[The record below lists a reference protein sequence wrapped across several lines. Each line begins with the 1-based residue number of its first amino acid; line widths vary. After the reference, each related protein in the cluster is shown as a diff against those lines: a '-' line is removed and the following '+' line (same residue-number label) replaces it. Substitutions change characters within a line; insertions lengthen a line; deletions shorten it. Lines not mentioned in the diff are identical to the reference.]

1 MMSALKTMPLI
12 RESLSDAQ
20 RMILPS
26 LPWAGLFVSAWV
38 LTHWFFIEVP
48 DGGAWTLMFLLAAF
62 ATLYA
67 HALFS
72 HAMYASVLEHASGR
86 LRSAWKLSLAWLL
99 IFLVMG
105 FVLSGFA
112 MFYTVVATSLSIVL
126 DLELNTP
133 DDVRAQVMQDPVITL
148 FFLTIFPGLI
158 WIFWFITR
166 LMTFAA
172 ATCSRAKI
180 HVFRTWA
187 WTKGHFKVL
196 GPTLFVLV
204 LLPIGIGVVLGT
216 FIGPLLIPDTLS
228 EAWARAI
235 GSGLIMILSVPPA
248 WLGHALA
255 ANVYKSLAQD
265 E

>member
-1 MMSALKTMPLI
+1 MPLI
-12 RESLSDAQ
+12 RQSLSDAQ
-20 RMILPS
+20 RMIVPS
-26 LPWAGLFVSAWV
+26 LPWAALFVAVWIG
-38 LTHWFFIEVP
+38 THWFLIEMP
-48 DGGAWTLMFLLAAF
+48 NGGAWTLLFLIAAF

-72 HAMYASVLEHASGR
+72 HAMYARVLDHQHGR
-86 LRSAWKLSLAWLL
+86 FRSAWKLSLAWLL
-99 IFLVMG
+99 IFLLMG

-148 FFLTIFPGLI
+148 FFLTIFPGLV

-180 HVFRTWA
+180 HVLRTWA
-187 WTKGHFKVL
+187 WTKGHFHIL
-196 GPTLFVLV
+196 GPTLLVFVFVPIALGTMTGVLV
-204 LLPIGIGVVLGT
+204 GRLVMPE
-216 FIGPLLIPDTLS
+216 TLS
-228 EAWARAI
+228 DAWIRAI
-235 GSGLIMILSVPPA
+235 GSGLIMAFSVPPA

-255 ANVYKSLAQD
+255 ANVYKSLATD
-265 E
+265 DMDDD